1 MRISFKDKRVLV
13 TASTSGIGYAIAKR
27 FLEEGAT
34 VVISSRNPSHVSK
47 ALQRLKSRKKS
58 VSNVYGITCD
68 LTVYE
73 DVKRLVS
80 ETVKLLG
87 GIDIFVYNTGNPAN
101 EPATFFE
108 TTPSDWEYAVKLYT
122 LSPIWLTLEIAPHM
136 IRQGYGRIIFLGSVS
151 IKEPMSVLAL
161 ADITRISILPLT
173 KLLSRELGS
182 KGILVNAVL
191 PGSFMTEGAK
201 RLIKRLAHKQNKSID
216 VVRKEIASL
225 SPLNRFGT
233 PKELADIVLILASDI
248 ASFING
254 SVITVDG
261 GMAHTLF

>member
-1 MRISFKDKRVLV
+1 MRLTFKGKRVLI

-27 FLEEGAT
+27 FFESGAR
-34 VVISSRNPSHVSK
+34 VVISSRNPDNVSK
-47 ALQRLKSRKKS
+47 ALQRLTKGRSS
-58 VSNVYGITCD
+58 SNVYGIPCD
-68 LTVYE
+68 LTVYY
-73 DVKRLVS
+73 DIKNLVLKS
-80 ETVKLLG
+80 VELLG
-87 GIDIFVYNTGNPAN
+87 GIDIFVYNSGNPDN

-108 TTPSDWEYAVKLYT
+108 TSPSDWEYAVKLYT
-122 LSPIWLTLEIAPHM
+122 LSPIWLTLEITPYM

-161 ADITRISILPLT
+161 ADVTRISILPLT
-173 KLLSRELGS
+173 KLLARELGP

-201 RLIKRLAHKQNKSID
+201 RLIERLAQREKKSKKI
-216 VVRKEIASL
+216 VEKEIASL
-225 SPLNRFGT
+225 SPLNRFGF
-233 PKELADIVLILASDI
+233 PSELANVVLFLASDM

-261 GMAHTLF
+261 GMAHSIF